1 MRGNFIQLRGKRL
14 TMPELDELLFSCG
27 QVMDYSAS
35 SAEEPHGASVLEL
48 RLWTCG
54 KFGLSDSAAL
64 RERLSPALPRGVRV
78 DIGIA
83 GSGETSPGL
92 LGKRVLGCLG

>member
-14 TMPELDELLFSCG
+14 AMPELDEILFSFG

-35 SAEEPHGASVLEL
+35 CAEVFRGAPVLEL

-54 KFGLSDSAAL
+54 KFELSDAAAL
-64 RERLSPALPRGVRV
+64 RERLSPALPPGVRV

-83 GSGETSPGL
+83 DADETNPGL
-92 LGKRVLGCLG
+92 LGKRVLGRSG